1 VRARRRRQ
9 YVAEDPGPLNCNQ
22 SVGTCRAASGLEFRC
37 VELPLAFALA
47 DPLVPHPA
55 CLNLKASVAAC
66 PRGGWLC
73 YDTGLAATAGPLL
86 ARRPADE
93 VLSRDSPDV
102 PVIAVIAAATARGQR
117 APALATCPLLS
128 MLLPSL
134 LETAEPGFEYWLVV
148 AYDVGDPL
156 FDDPTAR
163 ARARAYFAAHAAR
176 LRRSAGG
183 VTVKLALLR
192 FLNGPRKPGPAFNYV
207 AAAAFRD
214 GADFF
219 YRVNDDSILVTPWAR
234 AFVGALRA
242 LRPPLVG
249 VVGPTCLEGKKS
261 ILTHDFTHRT
271 HQVTLPAA
279 RPAARGPPVLAP
291 VITGSG

>member
-1 VRARRRRQ
+1 M
-9 YVAEDPGPLNCNQ
+9 
-22 SVGTCRAASGLEFRC
+22 S
-37 VELPLAFALA
+37 
-47 DPLVPHPA
+47 
-55 CLNLKASVAAC
+55 
-66 PRGGWLC
+66 
-73 YDTGLAATAGPLL
+73 LAATAGPLL
-86 ARRPADE
+86 TRRPADE
-93 VLSRDSPDV
+93 VLSRDSPNV
-102 PVIAVIAAATARGQR
+102 SVVAVIAATTTRGQK
-117 APALATCPLLS
+117 APALATCPLFS
-128 MLLPSL
+128 TLLPSL

-156 FDDPTAR
+156 YDDPPTLAR
-163 ARARAYFAAHAAR
+163 ARALFDARAAQL
-176 LRRSAGG
+176 LRGG

-192 FLNGPRKPGPAFNYV
+192 FLNALRKPGPAFNYV

-219 YRVNDDSILVTPWAR
+219 YRVNDDSVFVTPWAR

-271 HQVTLPAA
+271 HQA
-279 RPAARGPPVLAP
+279 RPAGVVLGGGGGGEE
-291 VITGSG
+291 GSW